1 MGSDGGP
8 VTFSQFQSD
17 ANSEGLGGLPHR
29 LGHGTLPT
37 VGRTTPSPT
46 PGAQRH
52 VSLTLLES
60 SIPIDIEKRLSHP

>member
-8 VTFSQFQSD
+8 ITFSQFQSD

-29 LGHGTLPT
+29 VRNGTLPT
-37 VGRTTPSPT
+37 VGRTTPPPT
-46 PGAQRH
+46 PGEQRH

-60 SIPIDIEKRLSHP
+60 SIPINIEKRGSHP